1 ALRHRDARRVGL
13 AAAVLALLAAS
24 VLPPGLPVLVGL
36 LGLLAAGRPP
46 ARPASGTPSP
56 GAGR

>member
-1 ALRHRDARRVGL
+1 V
-13 AAAVLALLAAS
+13 VALLAAT

-46 ARPASGTPSP
+46 ARPASDAPSP